1 MTQEI
6 LEIRPFPQPRTS
18 IECRILPLQ
27 TLFSHQ
33 RYPMNTPQRL
43 HSYVMVLFTKGR
55 GQHYVD
61 FASYPYQEGTLLF
74 IAENQ
79 VHHWEI
85 NLQNDAFVLAF
96 SKEFLYKSSQ
106 DRDLLENYRIFDY
119 ALQSPT
125 ILLED
130 TDYQRFIRLFSELKY
145 EFDQQKTDE
154 FQHDIYRNLLRT
166 MLLLAERL
174 KRNQALPPVLAQYQD
189 FTRFR
194 EQVET
199 DYPHTRNVQ
208 DYAVRLGYSPKKL
221 NQITKMVL
229 NKNAKDF
236 VDERVILEIKR
247 LLIHTHLSVKEIAEA
262 TGFDEP
268 TNLIKFFKRYT
279 GQTPLSFRDQLTLA
293 QI

>member
-33 RYPMNTPQRL
+33 RKPMNTPQRL